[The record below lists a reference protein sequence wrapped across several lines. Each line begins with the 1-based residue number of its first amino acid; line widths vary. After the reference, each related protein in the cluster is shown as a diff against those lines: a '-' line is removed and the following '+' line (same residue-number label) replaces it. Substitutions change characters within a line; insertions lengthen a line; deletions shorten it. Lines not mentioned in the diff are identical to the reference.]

1 MEAFVRKLA
10 SNRAIGRQA
19 RACVRQLLPNNR
31 GFDMKIRNVVKS
43 LAMVGAAAALLP
55 ISSAMAAGPG
65 FTGIE
70 VLANTTGTLVGC
82 PTGGGA
88 TCKILIDGEGFLQQ
102 EVTVGADTFI
112 QTVIIDPLAPA
123 DVSASNT
130 NVTTLAF
137 SDITF
142 IQMSGSSNGIAG
154 LQTMRDDPNDGTG
167 DLFNATSELA
177 IGTWADKGVGFA
189 DLQIDQTFRN
199 NGGTGVAI
207 GAPGATQT
215 EDDFENTFSLGVNLD
230 GAGLATGKTM
240 DMTQD
245 VGMSDPTVSAPGND
259 FQRFV
264 IRQRSGDLMTSA
276 GTLTLQPNA
285 TSPGTGGTAT
295 WAATDD
301 VMVAWLGQ
309 RVGLGGLGTST
320 FGFESV
326 NDVTDGAVIS
336 TFSTSSTDVTASPFA
351 WDAGNF
357 GTAPVLP

>member
-1 MEAFVRKLA
+1 
-10 SNRAIGRQA
+10 
-19 RACVRQLLPNNR
+19 
-31 GFDMKIRNVVKS
+31 MKIRNVVKS
-43 LAMVGAAAALLP
+43 LALVGATAALLP

-65 FTGIE
+65 FDSIVVNSG
-70 VLANTTGTLVGC
+70 TTGTLSGC
-82 PTGGGA
+82 PAAA
-88 TCKILIDGEGFLQQ
+88 TSCKTLIDGEGFLQQ
-102 EVTVGADTFI
+102 EVVVGANTFI
-112 QTVIIDPLAPA
+112 QTVIIDPLTAGVVGTT
-123 DVSASNT
+123 D
-130 NVTTLAF
+130 VTTLAF

-142 IQMSGSSNGIAG
+142 IQMAGSSNGIAG
-154 LQTMRDDPNDGTG
+154 LQTLMDDPADGTG

-177 IGTWADKGVGFA
+177 IGTWADNGGA

-207 GAPGATQT
+207 GAAGATQT
-215 EDDFENTFSLGVNLD
+215 EDDFVNSFSLGVNLD

-264 IRQRSGDLMTSA
+264 IRQRSGDLLSVA
-276 GTLTLQPNA
+276 GGVTLTPNA
-285 TSPGTGGTAT
+285 TSPGTGGSVNWLAP
-295 WAATDD
+295 DD
-301 VMVAWLGQ
+301 VMFAWLGQ

-326 NDVTDGAVIS
+326 ENFTPGANLGSAS
-336 TFSTSSTDVTASPFA
+336 TFSTTSTNVTASPFA

-357 GTAPVLP
+357 GVAPTLP

>member
-65 FTGIE
+65 FDSIVVNTG
-70 VLANTTGTLVGC
+70 TTGTLSGC
-82 PTGGGA
+82 PAAA
-88 TCKILIDGEGFLQQ
+88 TSCKTLIDGEGFLQQ
-102 EVTVGADTFI
+102 EVVVGADTFI
-112 QTVIIDPLAPA
+112 QTVIIDPLAA
-123 DVSASNT
+123 AAVANT
-130 NVTTLAF
+130 DVTTLAF

-142 IQMSGSSNGIAG
+142 IQMAGSSNGIAG
-154 LQTMRDDPNDGTG
+154 LQTLMDDPADGTG

-177 IGTWADKGVGFA
+177 IGTWADNGGA

-207 GAPGATQT
+207 GATGATQT
-215 EDDFENTFSLGVNLD
+215 EDDFVNSFSLSVNLD